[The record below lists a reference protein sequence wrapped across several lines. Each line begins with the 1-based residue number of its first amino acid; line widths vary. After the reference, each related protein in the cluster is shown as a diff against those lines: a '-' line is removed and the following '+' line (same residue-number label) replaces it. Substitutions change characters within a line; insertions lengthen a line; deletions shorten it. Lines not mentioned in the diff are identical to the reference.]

1 MDKNN
6 VQEKKGGK
14 ILKGM
19 VVKTAMVDTITVAV
33 TRLVKHP
40 KYQKFQKR
48 TKKFLVHSPAHT
60 AEVGD
65 MVSIQETRPISKNK
79 HFVLLSK

>member
-6 VQEKKGGK
+6 TEEKKGGK
-14 ILKGM
+14 VLKGM
-19 VVKTAMVDTITVAV
+19 VVKAAMMDTITVAV

-48 TKKFLVHSPAHT
+48 TKKFLVHAPAY
-60 AEVGD
+60 AGEVGD
-65 MVSIQETRPISKNK
+65 MVSIKETRPISKNK